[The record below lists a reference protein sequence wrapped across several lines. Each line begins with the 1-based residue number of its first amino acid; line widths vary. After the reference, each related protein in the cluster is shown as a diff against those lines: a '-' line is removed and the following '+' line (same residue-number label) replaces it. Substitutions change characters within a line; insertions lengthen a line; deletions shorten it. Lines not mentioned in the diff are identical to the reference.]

1 MNLTVLSL
9 VTGAELVLGF
19 TLGRVLIPF
28 FRKLKTG
35 RYDPYIG
42 DRFRQD
48 GSEPRMGGALIFIC
62 MVIGTLIGTAFFS
75 SHGELSGRA
84 DLRLILT
91 AVSACGIMCA
101 LGLHEDMLR
110 DKGVFASMKP
120 FYKHACRFAVILAA
134 LYAFRFFGITRTEVL
149 LPFRWG
155 YIDFGYLYQPLMA
168 LFADLF
174 LSAVTVCDCPS
185 GKTELGIDGLC
196 PTLMMIFFM
205 SVTAGLTVIGL
216 HPEAELISCAA
227 MGAAGGFLFWGL
239 HPSKLYFGE
248 SGALT
253 LGAAAVLSC
262 VLAKAELLLFIGG
275 GAVIADAVCA
285 FLQYAVFRTK
295 KKLLFKGY
303 TLHEHFKNKGRGEFQ
318 IIGAAAIVQIL
329 FSAAA
334 IMFIVYSAKFL

>member
-62 MVIGTLIGTAFFS
+62 MVVGTLIGTAFFS
-75 SHGELSGRA
+75 SQGELYGRA

-91 AVSACGIMCA
+91 AVAACGILCS
-101 LGLHEDMLR
+101 LGLREDILR
-110 DKGVFASMKP
+110 DKGVFAVMKP
-120 FYKHACRFAVILAA
+120 LYRNACRFAVLLAA
-134 LYAFRFFGITRTEVL
+134 LYGSKFFGLTRTGVL

-155 YIDFGYLYQPLMA
+155 YLELGYLYQPVMA
-168 LFADLF
+168 LVGTLF

-185 GKTELGIDGLC
+185 GKTELGTDGLC
-196 PTLMMIFFM
+196 PTLLMLFFM
-205 SVTAGLTVIGL
+205 SITAGLTVTGL
-216 HPEAELISCAA
+216 HPEAQLISSAA

-239 HPSKLYFGE
+239 HPSKLFFGE
-248 SGALT
+248 SGANV

-262 VLAKAELLLFIGG
+262 VLSGAELLLIIGG
-275 GAVIADAVCA
+275 GAILTDAVCA